1 MTNKQLEKDILK
13 ATKRNPSFFGSALAV
28 FSILYGQ
35 FIVQVEGYLLTITE
49 PYFHPLPSRL
59 IGALLILAGA
69 IKLTGILTH
78 YTPMRKIGIWSL
90 SGLWSGLFALALTF
104 SFGSGYPHSS
114 YLFNG
119 LVLVICLRVSLR
131 GNYD

>member
-13 ATKRNPSFFGSALAV
+13 AKKRRPSFFGAALAV

-35 FIVQVEGYLLTITE
+35 FIIQVEGYFLTITE
-49 PYFHPLPSRL
+49 TYFHLLPSRL
-59 IGALLILAGA
+59 IGALLVLAGS
-69 IKLTGILTH
+69 IKIIGILTD
-78 YTPMRKIGIWSL
+78 YTPMRKIGIWAL
-90 SGLWSGLFALALTF
+90 SGLWSGLFVLALTF
-104 SFGSGYPHSS
+104 SFGSGYPNSS

>member
-1 MTNKQLEKDILK
+1 MTNKQLERDILK
-13 ATKRNPSFFGSALAV
+13 AKKRRPSFFGATLAV

-35 FIVQVEGYLLTITE
+35 FIIQVEGYLLTITE
-49 PYFHPLPSRL
+49 PYFHLLHGRL
-59 IGALLILAGA
+59 IGALLVLAGS
-69 IKLTGILTH
+69 IKIIGILTD
-78 YTPMRKIGIWSL
+78 YTPMRKIGIWAL
-90 SGLWSGLFALALTF
+90 SGLWSGLFVLALTF
-104 SFGSGYPHSS
+104 SFGSGYPNSS